1 LILGLGNPLRGDDGI
16 GRRVVESLWQR
27 GLPEGVE
34 ALAGGTLG
42 LDLLNLL
49 EGPQCAILVDA
60 ADMGLE
66 PGQFARFTPDEAQLI
81 GAADRVSLH
90 QVGLAEVLT
99 LARALGRPLPQIVV
113 FGVQPQ
119 SMEWG
124 EGLNIEVEAAL
135 PLLVEAV
142 LREAVSAAN
151 DAVNGERTMPAKILI
166 VEDNPDMALALRMP
180 LEAHGYQ
187 VFHASS
193 GQEGLEKVKEAE
205 PDLIILDVMMETAT
219 AGFQVSLQLRSSDP
233 ESEYAAY
240 SHIPI
245 LILTAIHTTTSL
257 RFGPDEA
264 YLPVDDFVEKPIDP
278 DVLLKKVR
286 ALVKN
291 KRE

>member
-1 LILGLGNPLRGDDGI
+1 LCRLPGRVLILGLGNPLRGDDGI

-99 LARALGRPLPQIVV
+99 LARALERPLPQIVV

-193 GQEGLEKVKEAE
+193 GQEGLEKGA
-205 PDLIILDVMMETAT
+205 D
-219 AGFQVSLQLRSSDP
+219 
-233 ESEYAAY
+233 
-240 SHIPI
+240 
-245 LILTAIHTTTSL
+245 
-257 RFGPDEA
+257 
-264 YLPVDDFVEKPIDP
+264 YLPEDKNLSSAATILGDCGSG
-278 DVLLKKVR
+278 
-286 ALVKN
+286 ALI
-291 KRE
+291 